1 MTTPKHPPVPS
12 IPKASPHIPSV
23 PMLPRG
29 KPYPV
34 DAPVQDE
41 PSGDSPSA
49 DTTPMKFELAMTQEE
64 IYSSPN
70 PKLEHRPSTSSSSS
84 VPAPPPVAEPE
95 PVVEAPPP
103 PVPAGPPG
111 LLLARRRQSASQRLM
126 SHPIIWP
133 TVGAV
138 ASLLVG
144 FLAALWISGSLLTSD
159 VKTLTT
165 ERAILMKT
173 PTEQRDARRI
183 AGLDAKISDAR
194 SSVAWKCGGLWT
206 LVFAAGLFTWT
217 RVFRE

>member
-1 MTTPKHPPVPS
+1 
-12 IPKASPHIPSV
+12 
-23 PMLPRG
+23 
-29 KPYPV
+29 
-34 DAPVQDE
+34 
-41 PSGDSPSA
+41 
-49 DTTPMKFELAMTQEE
+49 MKFELAMTQEE

-70 PKLEHRPSTSSSSS
+70 PKLEHRPSN
-84 VPAPPPVAEPE
+84 AAAAAVAEPVAAAE

-103 PVPAGPPG
+103 PPPAPAGPPG
-111 LLLARRRQSASQRLM
+111 LLLARRRQSATQRLM

-138 ASLLVG
+138 VSLLVG
-144 FLAALWISGSLLTSD
+144 FLAAFWFAGSLLTSD

-173 PTEQRDARRI
+173 PAEQRDAKRI
-183 AGLDAKISDAR
+183 SGLDAKIADAR

-206 LVFAAGLFTWT
+206 LVFAAGLFTWS